1 MKVLSLSNVELR
13 ETPSGDVEVV
23 VKERP
28 LYINNGCQDKR
39 RLQEVASFTIQKEEW
54 KKIIETFVP
63 PRLYFRRY
71 SDS

>member
-28 LYINNGCQDKR
+28 LVVRDGCHDKTK
-39 RLQEVASFTIQKEEW
+39 LKEVASFTIQKEEW